1 MAKMKILLLILAL
14 APFLFVSVEAQ
25 TNPSRASRQRSGCT
39 LNGTYR
45 VDVTNSDR
53 LYSVVKNAQSSV
65 PFGEQQQ
72 FFLDLST
79 RLTPPDI
86 LAIECAGRQVSVG
99 SSRASKIT
107 YLADG
112 RTRRERASDGSFI
125 NSRITLTGDALTFVS
140 TGRAEDNVNVA
151 FEALENGSRLRVTR
165 RIYAKQLTEP
175 IVIRTF

>member
-1 MAKMKILLLILAL
+1 MAKMKKLWMILAL
-14 APFLFVSVEAQ
+14 VTFLFVSVEAQ
-25 TNPSRASRQRSGCT
+25 TNSSRTTRGRSTCV

-53 LYSVVKNAQSSV
+53 LYSVVKSAQSSV

-86 LAIECAGRQVSVG
+86 LAFQCAGRQVSVG

-112 RTRRERASDGSFI
+112 R
-125 NSRITLTGDALTFVS
+125 
-140 TGRAEDNVNVA
+140 
-151 FEALENGSRLRVTR
+151 
-165 RIYAKQLTEP
+165 
-175 IVIRTF
+175 